1 MDPIESASGSDAPES
16 EVAGPSSSRL
26 LAVQN
31 RTPTLRR
38 PSIRIRNSGPSLIGE
53 PIVRTTS
60 HNPEP
65 AKCSDDDV
73 IASRRRSSSEP
84 QRPQN
89 LGVLGAGHDGTTE
102 YTPMATVA
110 EEAPTRQAA
119 IGTGRGRWRSA
130 TTPTK
135 SSLRLAK
142 AGQDVGGN
150 VNDGKE
156 YDSRVVNL
164 LDVVDPEVS
173 TLTTLTNVQNSLFVP
188 DLGRFVNRQPTYNL
202 TRPRSDS
209 TQSVVSSISE
219 EEEET
224 PTPGVERPSVER
236 METITSNLSVSRF
249 AVLPE
254 GTTLDGWDPSDKWE
268 INDHVRHMLHSRR
281 SKFKRGMKGFWQYVQ
296 KPLGF
301 LVTLYA
307 TLITLFGLAWVLF
320 LIGWIYVGDRQL
332 YVINVIDN
340 VLVALFA
347 VVGDGLAPFRAIDTY
362 HMIYIAYYH
371 RLTWRLR
378 RKQDLPKLKNPND
391 LPVAP
396 VEDVI
401 RSEAKDKEVDIEK
414 AAKDVLTSGEGAE
427 YSVLTPEQQK
437 KLTHHS
443 NKFAKSHTFY
453 KPHETTT
460 HHAFPIRLLIAVV
473 ILLDCH
479 SLFQIALGACTWGI
493 DYRVRPA
500 ALTTTILCLSISCNV
515 ASGIVIMAGDRM
527 TRKKD
532 VIEKMLRQQLTREA
546 IKKVEKRKKK
556 EKKKLEEEA
565 AVNCIN
571 EEDEKDNNTA
581 ISAEAGKDKPL
592 VG

>member
-1 MDPIESASGSDAPES
+1 MDRKEDTLGPEAPG
-16 EVAGPSSSRL
+16 AGPSSSRL
-26 LAVQN
+26 LAP
-31 RTPTLRR
+31 PTRPPNLRR
-38 PSIRIRNSGPSLIGE
+38 PSIRIRHSAASLTEE
-53 PIVRTTS
+53 PITRTTS
-60 HNPEP
+60 LNPEP
-65 AKCSDDDV
+65 VKRSDDDV
-73 IASRRRSSSEP
+73 VASRRRSSSEP
-84 QRPQN
+84 QRPN
-89 LGVLGAGHDGTTE
+89 FGNDGAAE
-102 YTPMATVA
+102 YMPMTTVA
-110 EEAPTRQAA
+110 EEGPSKYAQIEA
-119 IGTGRGRWRSA
+119 GRGRWRSA
-130 TTPTK
+130 SASAM

-142 AGQDVGGN
+142 ARQEGVRN

-209 TQSVVSSISE
+209 VESVISAVSE

-224 PTPGVERPSVER
+224 STSDTEEPPRAKRT
-236 METITSNLSVSRF
+236 ETITSNLSVSRF

-332 YVINVIDN
+332 YAINVIDN

-347 VVGDGLAPFRAIDTY
+347 IVGDGLAPFRAIDTY

-391 LPVAP
+391 LPEAP
-396 VEDVI
+396 LEDVI
-401 RSEAKDKEVDIEK
+401 RSAAEENEVDIEM
-414 AAKDVLTSGEGAE
+414 AARDVMTNDKEAE

-443 NKFAKSHTFY
+443 NKFSKSHTFY

-460 HHAFPIRLLIAVV
+460 HHAFPVRLLIAVV
-473 ILLDCH
+473 ILLDFH
-479 SLFQIALGACTWGI
+479 SIFQITLGACTWGI
-493 DYRVRPA
+493 DYRVRPT
-500 ALTTTILCLSISCNV
+500 ALTTTILCLSISCNI
-515 ASGIVIMAGDRM
+515 ASGIVIMVGDRM
-527 TRKKD
+527 TRKKE
-532 VIEKMLRQQLTREA
+532 VIEKMLRQQLTQEA
-546 IKKVEKRKKK
+546 IKKVEKKKK
-556 EKKKLEEEA
+556 KREKKRLEEKA
-565 AVNCIN
+565 ASNCIH
-571 EEDEKDNNTA
+571 EEDEKEDKVETSVD
-581 ISAEAGKDKPL
+581 IEKHKPL
-592 VG
+592 AG